1 MRFVRK
7 KRQDV
12 PDVDLTPMIDM
23 TFNLIAFFMIVMN
36 FSDAERAD
44 EINLPTSALAK
55 PPEEIFDY
63 KIILNLD
70 RDGSIVL
77 DGQRIANIDLLNPL
91 FNREITAAQRM
102 GKKPEQI
109 TVIIRGHEDVET
121 GQLQRLMAKCQENSL
136 QIFHLRVKEKK

>member
-7 KRQDV
+7 KRQEV

-36 FSDAERAD
+36 FSDAERSD

-55 PPEEIFDY
+55 PPDEIFDY

-70 RDGSIVL
+70 RDGSVVL

-102 GKKPEQI
+102 GKKPDQI

>member
-7 KRQDV
+7 KRQEV
-12 PDVDLTPMIDM
+12 PDIDLTPMIDM

-55 PPEEIFDY
+55 PPDEIFDY

-70 RDGSIVL
+70 RDGSVVL
-77 DGQRIANIDLLNPL
+77 DGQKIANIDLLNPL

-102 GKKPEQI
+102 GKKPDQI

-121 GQLQRLMAKCQENSL
+121 GQLQKLMAKCQENSL

>member
-7 KRQDV
+7 KRQEV
-12 PDVDLTPMIDM
+12 PDIDLTPMIDM

-55 PPEEIFDY
+55 PPDEIFDY

-70 RDGSIVL
+70 RDGSVVL

-91 FNREITAAQRM
+91 FNREVTAAQRM